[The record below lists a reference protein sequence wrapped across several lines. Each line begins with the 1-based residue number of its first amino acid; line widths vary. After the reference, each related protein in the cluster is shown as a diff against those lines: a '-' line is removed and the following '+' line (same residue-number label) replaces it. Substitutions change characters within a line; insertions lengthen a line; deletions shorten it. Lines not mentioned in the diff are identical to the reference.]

1 MPPLADQEDG
11 EENSDEESSDW
22 VGYDTFLERCNFMRE
37 MLPAAKRPKKM
48 HFLGSVLKKKSFFG
62 EEKIWYPGIYWGLVF
77 IHAPAWW
84 LVWKNPDPEHKQRY
98 LSPNVNHN
106 VTLFARMS

>member
-37 MLPAAKRPKKM
+37 MLSAAKRPKKM
-48 HFLGSVLKKKSFFG
+48 HFLSSVLKKNEFFG
-62 EEKIWYPGIYWGLVF
+62 GGKKSGIRVFIEAWYLSTRLPGGWFEKIRTL
-77 IHAPAWW
+77 
-84 LVWKNPDPEHKQRY
+84 NTNEDT
-98 LSPNVNHN
+98 SPLTPKISIEN
-106 VTLFARMS
+106 RI